1 VNPHI
6 DYHALAPE
14 IVLSATIVV
23 VLVADLLFP
32 DRERWQ
38 TSRVATIGVLGA
50 LIPVL
55 TLAAD
60 GTDRSMFGGAYVV
73 DNYALVF
80 KGFFL
85 VVTYV
90 TILLSSDYIA
100 EGDYYQ
106 GEYWFLLLT
115 SVLGM
120 VAMASARDLIT
131 LFVALETI
139 SVPTFVLAGWRKHDV
154 RSNEAS
160 IKYYL
165 IGVLSSAVMLYG
177 MSLIYG
183 VTNSTL
189 LTDINQKAGSISGSM
204 DNLLIVAIFLTL
216 AGFAFKVSAVPFHF
230 WAPDTYE
237 GAPTPVTAFLSVASK
252 AGGFV
257 ALLNIVYIGV
267 HDYGGSW
274 QPILWGLAAAS
285 MTVGN
290 LTALRQTNIIRMLA
304 YSSIAQGGFILVPFA
319 VAGDSRQAAG
329 SALEAVIIYILIY
342 AAMNL
347 GAFAVVM
354 AVARRTRSAEISTFA
369 GLGQWS
375 PALAVV
381 LSFFLFSLAGVPPL
395 AGWFAKF
402 VMFRAV
408 LDAHTS
414 AAAVIGVIAAVN
426 SVIALF
432 YYAGIARQMWFRE
445 PTLDDKRPLNVPPA
459 LNSAIALCAATVLV
473 IGVYPQP
480 FAKLGELA
488 RF

>member
-1 VNPHI
+1 
-6 DYHALAPE
+6 
-14 IVLSATIVV
+14 
-23 VLVADLLFP
+23 
-32 DRERWQ
+32 
-38 TSRVATIGVLGA
+38 
-50 LIPVL
+50 
-55 TLAAD
+55 
-60 GTDRSMFGGAYVV
+60 
-73 DNYALVF
+73 
-80 KGFFL
+80 
-85 VVTYV
+85 
-90 TILLSSDYIA
+90 
-100 EGDYYQ
+100 
-106 GEYWFLLLT
+106 
-115 SVLGM
+115 
-120 VAMASARDLIT
+120 
-131 LFVALETI
+131 
-139 SVPTFVLAGWRKHDV
+139 
-154 RSNEAS
+154 
-160 IKYYL
+160 
-165 IGVLSSAVMLYG
+165 
-177 MSLIYG
+177 
-183 VTNSTL
+183 
-189 LTDINQKAGSISGSM
+189 
-204 DNLLIVAIFLTL
+204 
-216 AGFAFKVSAVPFHF
+216 
-230 WAPDTYE
+230 
-237 GAPTPVTAFLSVASK
+237 
-252 AGGFV
+252 
-257 ALLNIVYIGV
+257 
-267 HDYGGSW
+267 
-274 QPILWGLAAAS
+274 
-285 MTVGN
+285 
-290 LTALRQTNIIRMLA
+290 
-304 YSSIAQGGFILVPFA
+304 